1 MKIIDEETIAKI
13 GKSPMILV
21 VESFNCKTGLGS
33 RFGLQLLE
41 RGYKPNFDRLGT
53 HIEGCGGL
61 REQFPHQG
69 IDPAG
74 IMATVKKL
82 MG

>member
-1 MKIIDEETIAKI
+1 MSIDEDVMAKI
-13 GKSPMILV
+13 GKSPMVLI
-21 VESFNCKTGLGS
+21 VESFNRRTSLGS
-33 RFGLQLLE
+33 RFCSQLLE
-41 RGYKPNFDRLGT
+41 RDYKLNYNHLDT

-61 REQFPHQG
+61 WQQFPPQG

-74 IMATVKKL
+74 IMAAVKKL

>member
-1 MKIIDEETIAKI
+1 
-13 GKSPMILV
+13 MILV

-33 RFGLQLLE
+33 RFGSQLLE

>member
-1 MKIIDEETIAKI
+1 
-13 GKSPMILV
+13 MILV

-33 RFGLQLLE
+33 RFGSQLLE

-61 REQFPHQG
+61 REQFSHQG

>member
-1 MKIIDEETIAKI
+1 MQVDEEKMAKI
-13 GKSPMILV
+13 GKSPMVLV
-21 VESFNCKTGLGS
+21 VESFNRKTGLGS
-33 RFGLQLLE
+33 RFGSQLLE

-61 REQFPHQG
+61 WEQFPHQS

-74 IMATVKKL
+74 IMVAVKKL